1 MAKID
6 ELLSKMLEAQGTTMH
21 IGCNRPP
28 MYRKNEMLSEFGEGE
43 LSRETVSQMLKEICP
58 RERWDKFME
67 SNDMD
72 FIYTMDSSAR
82 FRCNYYFDRSGIG
95 GVFHSIPAQVPS
107 LDDIEAPQVYKDIC
121 HLPGGFIL
129 TCGPLGSGTTTTQ
142 AAMLQYI
149 NENTSRYII
158 SISTLIEYTHQP
170 NRSVIEQ
177 CEVEKSK
184 VADTLAAAL
193 NSNPDVIVIDDLPDA
208 RSVRLA
214 LRAAM
219 MGILVIASLP
229 TSNFAKTLDYIS
241 DMFPVKDRA
250 EAKTL
255 LAESVQAIL
264 SQMLCH
270 SVEGGRAICRE
281 VLLRA
286 EGVPTAI
293 RENNIAALRQIMDS
307 YRQHGMRTLDFSLRE
322 LLATGKITA
331 SEAYARAT
339 DKRQFQHFLVGY

>member
-1 MAKID
+1 MAKIN
-6 ELLSKMLEAQGTTMH
+6 ELLSRMLEVQGTTMH

-28 MYRKNEMLSEFGEGE
+28 MYRKDEMLHE
-43 LSRETVSQMLKEICP
+43 LDGQELTRENVTQMLKEVCP
-58 RERWDKFME
+58 REKWEKYLE
-67 SNDMD
+67 HNDVD

-82 FRCNYYFDRSGIG
+82 FRCNYYFDRSGMG

-107 LDDIEAPQVYKDIC
+107 LDDIDAPQVYKDIC

-149 NENTSRYII
+149 NENTSKYII
-158 SISTLIEYTHQP
+158 SISTLIEYTHKP

-193 NSNPDVIVIDDLPDA
+193 NSNPDVLVIDALPDA

-214 LRAAM
+214 LRGAM

-229 TSNFAKTLDYIS
+229 TSNFAKTLDYINEL
-241 DMFPVKDRA
+241 FPEKERA
-250 EAKTL
+250 EARAL
-255 LAESVQAIL
+255 LAESAQAIL
-264 SQMLCH
+264 AQMSCH
-270 SVEGGRAICRE
+270 SVEGGRVICRE

-293 RENNIAALRQIMDS
+293 RENNIAGLRQIMDS
-307 YRQHGMRTLDFSLRE
+307 YRQQGMRTLDFSLRE

-339 DKRQFQHFLVGY
+339 DKRQFQHFLAGY